1 MTPEEYY
8 EYLSSKTLRETI
20 QSQAKASLTHSHS
33 IDDTNSY
40 VRSNSNSNSNNRFN
54 YVGGAGGR
62 SGVSGVEIDLNYEE
76 DEEIRRFHR
85 EFNETYR
92 RNRNIQGL
100 SSSFTS
106 STVTGAGNSGAGLRS
121 SSFHSMGGG
130 SGNNGNNFLNNGNN
144 FGRNSGISAESSNRL
159 GAGTWGTR
167 DGRLRDRDNSA
178 IDAGVSGTDAYATT
192 AAGLSS
198 SFNSSGGLGRRPFY
212 QTTSRALRTNNNI
225 NNSCDDIGSSGDDR
239 NTGSFAGGQFCYQD
253 PSFRGGFNDNRNGG
267 NFDLRQGSASGMGHS
282 SADFDF
288 VPERIYRRSDS
299 FKKNMISSA
308 GNGRSNGNPS
318 IDNNTNL
325 NSNLN
330 STGISRSNN
339 FSQHSRPLSSSL
351 PTNYGGNSSH
361 SHRAD
366 NNSSRPFSNSHSPGT
381 NNNGN
386 DVLSGNLSGNR
397 NDYFDGHGSGNFS
410 DLNEIKHLQDVQR
423 QRTRDYFRNDRSGSE
438 GTLNLHSNFNPNN
451 AVLNNSNSNVPSYRG
466 SGSSLLNG
474 KSSLIPM
481 KTLVEGGCTG
491 TLNSAMGD
499 VYRQLHGQD
508 SNASFRYNH
517 SASNVTSF
525 NVRSEVDNETTD
537 HEHPYQFGGKNVE
550 VRQQNFGSVR
560 DNANASSQASA
571 MNRNLDNS
579 NVGGRGSDTGVRS
592 FDHFNNKS
600 SVNSNPNF
608 NNDNTSRKNFTG
620 MDTGLSMGGTG
631 LSTSAPL
638 SRGSPPY
645 SMPNSTRPS
654 PPQEF
659 DAGYEELINASSMGV
674 RSKSTSADSDPSSR
688 AGAASAS
695 HVELAHGVAAFAA
708 AGGSV
713 GTISRT
719 SPDHDDTVGID
730 MMIQSKRRKLNSN
743 QMLFEMLS
751 DAILTKSP
759 LKSSMKYPSTSNV
772 HATAANMA
780 AATAM
785 AIHKSP
791 LVLKTKTSAVQ
802 SPFSSPRFHKHA
814 ITNIGVGPADDSTIS
829 VGSPLTVSPF
839 SKPSIVMMNHF
850 YQQKRQEQLLQKDN
864 MSVLDTFN
872 NTEITTP
879 GTYHRKRSDG
889 TTPLGNT
896 PIMFAEYFLG
906 LDNDSV
912 MPPPPPIFQGLDGTA
927 ATAGERESVKRT
939 SGLTRRN
946 EYSAPEETSTPNTNN
961 LSRRSFTKLPS
972 GDSISIPVSEMQMDV
987 MERREKLRQETQ
999 VAGEESP
1006 MSSPIV
1012 RGNDAESSPKDVKEK
1027 KPRGRPRGKGK
1038 STKKK
1043 GEGDDAAQS
1052 NKQAYNNDSTP
1063 SAAVIAALSAELR
1076 SQLQRSSAN
1085 NDDNNEGI
1093 NIATETTINFASA
1106 METSQFSQ
1114 QSIHDWDRKFGLRRA
1129 HSKTMRESARSRRKV
1144 LELLKGGLLKKDGED
1159 AEIVTTDEKNTAD
1172 SEGDKQTKK
1181 NTDAR
1186 VSEINEASHDDSS
1199 VQSDDSEDPD
1209 YYATEIFE
1217 VKTKT
1222 GNDHFNS
1229 RMSDA
1234 DCSDTNST
1242 SRAVSILLQTD
1253 DVSIG
1258 TLSHIPEEDE
1268 AIASSK
1274 NQASDYQIA
1283 EDRGVYASLHSNRE
1297 EDEELTQMFR
1307 RASLEHCTKA
1317 NVSETGN
1324 PVMLMPLN
1332 VERRQ
1337 YNANSA

>member
-20 QSQAKASLTHSHS
+20 QSQAKGSSTHSHS
-33 IDDTNSY
+33 INDANSY
-40 VRSNSNSNSNNRFN
+40 VRSNSNSNSRFN
-54 YVGGAGGR
+54 YFGGA
-62 SGVSGVEIDLNYEE
+62 GVSGVEIDLNYEE

-92 RNRNIQGL
+92 RNRNIHGL

-106 STVTGAGNSGAGLRS
+106 STAAGAGNSSAGLRS

-130 SGNNGNNFLNNGNN
+130 SGNNNNNTFLNNGTIN
-144 FGRNSGISAESSNRL
+144 GRNSGISAASASLR
-159 GAGTWGTR
+159 GSGTGGTR
-167 DGRLRDRDNSA
+167 DGRLSDRSNSA
-178 IDAGVSGTDAYATT
+178 IDAVVSGKDAYATT

-212 QTTSRALRTNNNI
+212 QTTSRALRTNNNM
-225 NNSCDDIGSSGDDR
+225 NNPCDDIESSGDDR
-239 NTGSFAGGQFCYQD
+239 NAKSFAGGQFCYQD
-253 PSFRGGFNDNRNGG
+253 PSFRSVLNDNRSGD
-267 NFDLRQGSASGMGHS
+267 NFDLRQGSASSIGNS
-282 SADFDF
+282 SSDFDF
-288 VPERIYRRSDS
+288 VPERIYRHSDGI
-299 FKKNMISSA
+299 KKNISISA
-308 GNGRSNGNPS
+308 GNGRSNGSPS
-318 IDNNTNL
+318 IDNNSNL

-330 STGISRSNN
+330 STGISSSKYY
-339 FSQHSRPLSSSL
+339 SQHSHPLSTSL
-351 PTNYGGNSSH
+351 PTNYDGNSSH
-361 SHRAD
+361 FRRAD
-366 NNSSRPFSNSHSPGT
+366 DNSTRPFSNSYSPGI
-381 NNNGN
+381 NGN
-386 DVLSGNLSGNR
+386 VNEVLSGNLTGNR
-397 NDYFDGHGSGNFS
+397 NNYFDGHGSGTFS
-410 DLNEIKHLQDVQR
+410 DLNDAKRLKDVQR
-423 QRTRDYFRNDRSGSE
+423 QQTRDYFQTDRSGSE
-438 GTLNLHSNFNPNN
+438 GTLNVHSNFNPNN

-481 KTLVEGGCTG
+481 KTLVEGGYSG
-491 TLNSAMGD
+491 TLNSAMDD
-499 VYRQLHGQD
+499 VYRQRHGLD
-508 SNASFRYNH
+508 SNVSFRYNN
-517 SASNVTSF
+517 SESNVPSH
-525 NVRSEVDNETTD
+525 NARSGVDNEIID
-537 HEHPYQFGGKNVE
+537 DEHPYQFGNKNVE

-560 DNANASSQASA
+560 DIANASSQASA
-571 MNRNLDNS
+571 MNRNFNNNNL
-579 NVGGRGSDTGVRS
+579 GGSGSDTGVHS
-592 FDHFNNKS
+592 FGHVNNKS
-600 SVNSNPNF
+600 SVTSNPNF
-608 NNDNTSRKNFTG
+608 NNDNTSSRNNFMG
-620 MDTGLSMGGTG
+620 KDTGLSMGGTG

-645 SMPNSTRPS
+645 NMPNSTRPS

-688 AGAASAS
+688 ARAASAS
-695 HVELAHGVAAFAA
+695 HVELAHGVATFAA

-719 SPDHDDTVGID
+719 SPDHDDTVSID

-751 DAILTKSP
+751 DVILTKSP
-759 LKSSMKYPSTSNV
+759 LKSSMKYPSNSNV
-772 HATAANMA
+772 HAAAANMA

-785 AIHKSP
+785 SIHKSP

-814 ITNIGVGPADDSTIS
+814 ITNIGVGTADDSTIS

-839 SKPSIVMMNHF
+839 SKPSIMMMNQL
-850 YQQKRQEQLLQKDN
+850 YQQKRHEQLLQKDN
-864 MSVLDTFN
+864 MSVLDSFN

-912 MPPPPPIFQGLDGTA
+912 MPPPPPIFQGVDGTA
-927 ATAGERESVKRT
+927 ANTGERESVKRT

-972 GDSISIPVSEMQMDV
+972 GDSVSIPVSEMQMDII
-987 MERREKLRQETQ
+987 ERREKLRQETQ
-999 VAGEESP
+999 VVGEESP

-1012 RGNDAESSPKDVKEK
+1012 RRDDAESSPKDVKEK

-1043 GEGDDAAQS
+1043 GEGDDSTQS

-1085 NDDNNEGI
+1085 NDEKNEGV

-1144 LELLKGGLLKKDGED
+1144 LELLKGDLLKKDGED
-1159 AEIVTTDEKNTAD
+1159 AEIVTADEKNTSDA
-1172 SEGDKQTKK
+1172 EGDKQTKE

-1186 VSEINEASHDDSS
+1186 VSEINEASHDESS
-1199 VQSDDSEDPD
+1199 VQSDDSDDPD
-1209 YYATEIFE
+1209 YYATEILE

-1222 GNDHFNS
+1222 GNDDFDS

-1268 AIASSK
+1268 AAASSK

-1283 EDRGVYASLHSNRE
+1283 EDRSIYASLQSNRE
-1297 EDEELTQMFR
+1297 EDEELTKMFR

-1317 NVSETGN
+1317 NVSETSN

-1332 VERRQ
+1332 VEHRQ